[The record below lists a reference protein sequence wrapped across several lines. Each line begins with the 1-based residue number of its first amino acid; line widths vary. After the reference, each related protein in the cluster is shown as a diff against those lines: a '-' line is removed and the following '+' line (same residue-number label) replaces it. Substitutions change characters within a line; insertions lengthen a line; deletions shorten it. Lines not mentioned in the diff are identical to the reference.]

1 MKISVA
7 LAKMYFTVD
16 IAAVQHRAEH
26 LTVKLREVDA
36 ISNRECPKT
45 PVWDKAEEVSP
56 DIFCTPALFPQL
68 LRLAP
73 VLAVV
78 TKRL

>member
-16 IAAVQHRAEH
+16 IAAVQHRA
-26 LTVKLREVDA
+26 VKLREVDA